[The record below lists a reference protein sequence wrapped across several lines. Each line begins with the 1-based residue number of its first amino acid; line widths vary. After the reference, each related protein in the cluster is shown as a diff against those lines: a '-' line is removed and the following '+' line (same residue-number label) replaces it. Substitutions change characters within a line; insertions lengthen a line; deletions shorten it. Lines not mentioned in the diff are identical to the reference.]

1 METEKCL
8 FVLNQLSEL
17 KTELGTT
24 VFPMFFDEP
33 TLHPSFKQIM
43 KHQLKKG
50 LVFDQWWFSTNG
62 YGLARM
68 SDEDWKELAEAGFDY
83 IRLTFHGVG
92 GMHDELAGRKGAYE
106 DLVETIR
113 RAENTGS
120 TGWRE

>member
-1 METEKCL
+1 
-8 FVLNQLSEL
+8 
-17 KTELGTT
+17 
-24 VFPMFFDEP
+24 
-33 TLHPSFKQIM
+33 
-43 KHQLKKG
+43 
-50 LVFDQWWFSTNG
+50 
-62 YGLARM
+62 M